1 MQLRDYQQKIIDD
14 LRVVLRNYNSPV
26 VVLGCGGGKSV
37 ICAEIA
43 RLSTIKGNRVLF
55 LVHRIELIEQIK
67 NTFIKH
73 GVNMELCDILMVQ
86 AGCKLNKEY
95 KLIITDES
103 HHSTCKTYK
112 KIYNKYPNAK
122 RVNVTATPCRT
133 DGRGLEETCDYLLE
147 TVSTKWLIKNKYL
160 SPYEYYS
167 VTLDGIDWDSI
178 KKVRGEYE
186 DITELLDKPIIYG
199 DVFKY
204 YNNGSKTICYC
215 SSIKH
220 SIDTANEFC
229 NRGIPAKHIDGTTPK
244 QERKKII
251 EDFRTGKILVLC
263 NYSLIAEGFDVP
275 DCDTVM
281 LLRKTA
287 SLNLYIQMSMRCM
300 RYKENKIA
308 KIYDFC
314 GNIYEHGAPDMDR
327 EWSLSGKIKQP
338 KLINENGDYR
348 IRVCQNC
355 FRTFKTA
362 PVCPYCGEKYELKPR
377 EIEAKEN
384 IRLAQITAEEMAKIE
399 KEKKK
404 KRMEVGMAK
413 TLPELIKIGKE
424 RGYKNPVY
432 WAKMIINSRDR
443 KKPAYK
449 KFGE

>member
-1 MQLRDYQQKIIDD
+1 M
-14 LRVVLRNYNSPV
+14 
-26 VVLGCGGGKSV
+26 
-37 ICAEIA
+37 
-43 RLSTIKGNRVLF
+43 
-55 LVHRIELIEQIK
+55 
-67 NTFIKH
+67 
-73 GVNMELCDILMVQ
+73 
-86 AGCKLNKEY
+86 
-95 KLIITDES
+95 
-103 HHSTCKTYK
+103 
-112 KIYNKYPNAK
+112 
-122 RVNVTATPCRT
+122 
-133 DGRGLEETCDYLLE
+133 
-147 TVSTKWLIKNKYL
+147 
-160 SPYEYYS
+160 
-167 VTLDGIDWDSI
+167 
-178 KKVRGEYE
+178 
-186 DITELLDKPIIYG
+186 
-199 DVFKY
+199 
-204 YNNGSKTICYC
+204 
-215 SSIKH
+215 
-220 SIDTANEFC
+220 
-229 NRGIPAKHIDGTTPK
+229 
-244 QERKKII
+244 
-251 EDFRTGKILVLC
+251 
-263 NYSLIAEGFDVP
+263 IAEGFDVP

-338 KLINENGDYR
+338 KLINENGDYK

-399 KEKKK
+399 QEKKK

-413 TLPELIKIGKE
+413 TYEELIKIGKE

-443 KKPAYK
+443 KKTAYK
-449 KFGE
+449 KFGG